1 MRRLAF
7 SPGSDYRG
15 SEAQGVTSL
24 DYAMRRRI
32 RSDILM
38 AGQTIQGVFPRVGET
53 GTAFFYTIGNGEL
66 GLPELLL
73 IGGFR
78 PEIAMAILNELG
90 QYMRERG
97 KPLDEGMLDIGW
109 TFPFK
114 VRKAGGSVRTL
125 YTAQVGE
132 YLGHERYDVTQVM
145 ICDRE
150 GRYPGD
156 VGCELDVPRP

>member
-1 MRRLAF
+1 M
-7 SPGSDYRG
+7 DH
-15 SEAQGVTSL
+15 
-24 DYAMRRRI
+24 AMKRRI

-53 GTAFFYTIGNGEL
+53 GTPFFYTIGNAEL

-78 PEIAMAILNELG
+78 AEIAMRILNELG

-114 VRKAGGSVRTL
+114 IRKAGGKVRDE
-125 YTAQVGE
+125 YTIQAGE
-132 YLGHERYDVTQVM
+132 YLGHQRYEVTQVM

-156 VGCELDVPRP
+156 RGCELDFPRP